1 MRSNEHRRQGRRVLI
16 DGRSGSGKTELAR
29 ALAGAWPDAQL
40 VRLDDI
46 YPGWYG
52 LEAGSRHLHD
62 HVLAASAPRWRR
74 WDWKADAPAEWHELD
89 PARPILVEGC
99 GALSRQNR
107 SLADWG
113 IWVELGTA
121 ERKRRALAR
130 DGAAYEPWWE
140 AWAAQEVQFMNV
152 EKPEEL
158 ADDVVDGTQI
168 VAQAARLLTLLG
180 APGTSH
186 RSETA

>member
-1 MRSNEHRRQGRRVLI
+1 MHSSKPRSRGRRVLI
-16 DGRSGSGKTELAR
+16 DGRSGAGKTELAR
-29 ALAGAWPDAQL
+29 ALANAWPDAQL
-40 VRLDDI
+40 VSLDDI

-74 WDWKADAPAEWHELD
+74 WDWQADAPAEWHDLD
-89 PARPILVEGC
+89 PARPIIVEGC
-99 GALSRQNR
+99 GTLSRQNR

-121 ERKRRALAR
+121 DRRRRALTR

-140 AWAAQEVQFMNV
+140 AWAAQEVLFMRT

-158 ADDVVDGTQI
+158 ADDIVDGTQV
-168 VAQAARLLTLLG
+168 VAATARLLALLG
-180 APGTSH
+180 APGAASG
-186 RSETA
+186 SETG